1 MMREAQIKS
10 SKIPLERKVPDRNT
24 LKVYWYLLSR
34 SQQKAGVRQV
44 QRVMGFSSP
53 NAAIFHLKR
62 LVEMKL
68 ILQHRNGEYQIC
80 KKERIGEMKAFL
92 ILGHHFIPIYA
103 IYAIIM
109 TTIMIFCT
117 LILLPVFSYITV
129 FALLPGLMS
138 MCIFWYE
145 TYLVWRK
152 QPKFISEF

>member
-1 MMREAQIKS
+1 M
-10 SKIPLERKVPDRNT
+10 ERKVPDRNT
-24 LKVYWYLLSR
+24 LKVYWYLLSL
-34 SQQKAGVRQV
+34 SQQRAGVRQV
-44 QRVMGFSSP
+44 QRAMGFSSP

-68 ILQHRNGEYQIC
+68 ILQHRNSEYQIC

-92 ILGHHFIPIYA
+92 ILGHHFIPIHA

-109 TTIMIFCT
+109 ITIMIFCT

-129 FALLPGLMS
+129 VALLPGLMS

-152 QPKFISEF
+152 QPKFISES